1 MTESCHYHSASEA
14 AWQCEPCQRHYCT
27 GCIPGAAANYPKG
40 HPDCPLCHKPLAYI
54 GASNS
59 ARPFWQMGLFF
70 FRYALQPG
78 PLTVMALAAG
88 AGLLI
93 SGLGMLSIFMLVAV
107 VALVTRYNLLVI
119 ERLARGQLP
128 APGFGDALDGNSAA
142 LFAKV
147 IGMTLFAGF
156 VGYQAARLGSGAVQV
171 YSIALSLLAPAAM
184 IVLALE
190 NSLRAAINPLKLL
203 QFTLIIGWPYWLLW
217 LATTAVSAAPELL
230 IATVATQLPLWALVP
245 VIAAITTYFSIV
257 TSSMMGYICLSRQQ
271 RLGINAEREDDEHF
285 LDEREFDRALAL
297 AQAHILLRESD
308 FNSARRTLV
317 DTLRRYPDDAALN
330 ERYYRLLLATQDKK
344 ALRELGPHL
353 LEKFIRMNRA
363 HKAAELYLA
372 TDPLPTIDKSFLRHQ
387 LAEALYRQQKYRPA
401 ALLLNNLHKDDKD
414 YRHLDAAYLL
424 LAQIYLDGF
433 NREDM
438 ARQLLAF
445 VKKHFPDSGLKQQV
459 QTLQQV
465 LSSAQAASA

>member
-1 MTESCHYHSASEA
+1 MTDACHYHSSSEA
-14 AWQCEPCQRHYCT
+14 AWQCAPCQRDYCAD
-27 GCIPGAAANYPKG
+27 CIPGAAANYPKG
-40 HPDCPLCHKPLAYI
+40 HPDCPLCHKPLAYV

-78 PLTVMALAAG
+78 PLTVVALAAG

-93 SGLGMLSIFMLVAV
+93 GGLGLLSIFVLVAA

-119 ERLARGQLP
+119 ERLAHGQLP
-128 APGFGDALDGNSAA
+128 APGFGDALDGNSAP

-147 IGMTLFAGF
+147 IGMTLIAGF
-156 VGYQAARLGSGAVQV
+156 AGYQAARLGTGAVQI

-203 QFTLIIGWPYWLLW
+203 HFTVIIGWPYWLLW
-217 LATTAVSAAPELL
+217 LATSAVSAAPELL
-230 IATVATQLPLWALVP
+230 LAAVAKQLPQWALLP
-245 VIAAITTYFSIV
+245 AIAATTSYFSIV
-257 TSSMMGYICLSRQQ
+257 TSAMMGYICLSRQQ
-271 RLGINAEREDDEHF
+271 RLGISAERDDDAHF
-285 LDEREFDRALAL
+285 LDERAFDCALAL
-297 AQAHILLRESD
+297 AQSHILLRESD
-308 FNSARRTLV
+308 FNGARRTLV
-317 DTLRRYPDDAALN
+317 DTLRRYPDDPVLN
-330 ERYYRLLLATQDKK
+330 ERYYRLLLVTQDKK

-372 TDPLPTIDKSFLRHQ
+372 TDPPPVIDKSFLRHQ

-414 YRHLDAAYLL
+414 YRQLDAAYLL
-424 LAQIYLDGF
+424 LAQVYLDGF

-438 ARQLLAF
+438 AKKLLAF
-445 VKKHFPDSGLKQQV
+445 IKQHFPDSELKQQV
-459 QTLQQV
+459 QTLQRV
-465 LSSAQAASA
+465 LAGTSIAST